1 MTLAQNSTTT
11 AKKKRGKPFEG
22 GSDPRRNNGGRPKN
36 AVSLTAIARDFLAL
50 EPQAIAL
57 QLKALSARYKQL
69 GSGATMAQ
77 YIMGAF
83 LLALANDP
91 QPGNMRELW
100 RRVDGEVVSI
110 NLDVASLSDDQLE
123 RLANGEDVYSVLADS
138 RGGRTGKTQSAEDQA
153 DD

>member
-1 MTLAQNSTTT
+1 MSG
-11 AKKKRGKPFEG
+11 KRATGKPFQKG
-22 GSDPRRNNGGRPKN
+22 DDPRRGKGGRPKN
-36 AVSLTAIARDFLAL
+36 AVSLTAIAREYLEL
-50 EPQAIAL
+50 EPQAIAK
-57 QLKALSARYKQL
+57 QLKALSSRYKQL

-100 RRVDGEVVSI
+100 RRIDGEVVSI
-110 NLDVASLSDDQLE
+110 NLDVASLSDEQLE

-138 RGGRTGKTQSAEDQA
+138 RSGRTRETQA
-153 DD
+153 DENQPD